1 MKPFWT
7 EALHS
12 LMRAHRSQGYKAVPW
27 FSLSQCWL
35 SVNLPSLS
43 FPFLSPYS
51 LEVGWRPLP
60 ALIRSSMKG
69 LWRLTHSFPPHPTWC
84 LTWLLLGNTS
94 ATHAIFGVIVP
105 LYSLPQWPSLPLHF
119 KNHLFSPTL
128 DTAPERLCLQSVNCS
143 YLFLFP
149 SSCPTYTLRLTKP
162 AVNLNETLFI
172 QQILTESK

>member
-1 MKPFWT
+1 
-7 EALHS
+7 
-12 LMRAHRSQGYKAVPW
+12 MRAHRSQGYKAVPW

-43 FPFLSPYS
+43 FPFLSPCS
-51 LEVGWRPLP
+51 LEVGWRHLP

-94 ATHAIFGVIVP
+94 ATHAIYGVIVP
-105 LYSLPQWPSLPLHF
+105 LYSLAQWPSLPLHF

-128 DTAPERLCLQSVNCS
+128 DTAPEGLYLRSMNCS

-149 SSCPTYTLRLTKP
+149 LSCPTHTLRLTKP

-172 QQILTESK
+172 QQILIESK